1 MQENPEYISSF
12 WLELFTFCSNLRK
25 KKVGKIMKMSKLV
38 GRRIKEA
45 PKDAKTPSHIF
56 LIRGGYIRPVS
67 TGIYSL
73 LPLGHKICAKIENII
88 REEMNKIGGQ
98 EVTMPVVLPSELW
111 EESGRYHSVGE
122 ELLRFKDRN
131 KKDMLLAMTH
141 EEAVVH
147 LTRTEVNSYKQLP
160 IMLYQIQTKYRDEAR
175 PRAGLIRVREFKMK
189 DAYSFH
195 ATQECLDEFYTQT
208 LHAYEKIFRRCGFK
222 DFLCIES
229 NPGMMGGN
237 ISHEFMAVADCGEDT
252 IFMSPDGSYKANKE
266 VAYSALK
273 FSKSPPL
280 ALEKV
285 PTPGKK
291 TIEEVAEFLGQNISE
306 TGKAVFYKTKEDQL
320 IFAMIRGDFE
330 VNESKVRRILQID
343 DISFANDDLIRSCG
357 AEPGYASPLN
367 LNPEKVKIIVDRSIA
382 ESSNLTVGAN
392 EPDFHI
398 KNFNF
403 NRDMPEGAIVADIAC
418 VREGDPCPVTGQP
431 LLMKRGIEIGNIFK
445 LGTKYSSSMKCEFL
459 DANGKKH
466 PMIMGCYGIG
476 IGRTMAAVIEQNYDQ
491 YGPIWPIS
499 ISPFD
504 VHLCVLNLN
513 QNNICSKAEEIY
525 NSLLSAGIDVLY
537 DDRGE
542 KAGFMFNDA
551 DLIGVPFRIVISP
564 KTISENKVEFK
575 RRGDKESHMFDI
587 TGLTEKI
594 LNILKTERE
603 KFL

>member
-1 MQENPEYISSF
+1 M
-12 WLELFTFCSNLRK
+12 R
-25 KKVGKIMKMSKLV
+25 MSKLV

-45 PKDAKTPSHIF
+45 PKDAKTVSHIF

-67 TGIYSL
+67 AGIYSL
-73 LPLGHKICAKIENII
+73 LPLGHKICTKIENIV
-88 REEMNKIGGQ
+88 REEMDKIGGQ
-98 EVTMPVVLPSELW
+98 EVTMPVVLPRELW
-111 EESGRYHSVGE
+111 EESGRYQSVGE

-131 KKDMLLAMTH
+131 EKDMLLAMTH

-147 LTRTEVNSYKQLP
+147 LVRTEVNSYKQLP
-160 IMLYQIQTKYRDEAR
+160 LMLYQIQTKYRDEAR

-195 ATQECLDEFYTQT
+195 STQESLDEYYMQV
-208 LHAYEKIFRRCGFK
+208 LHAYERIFQRCGFK

-237 ISHEFMAVADCGEDT
+237 ISHEFMAVAECGEDT
-252 IFMSPDGSYKANKE
+252 IFVSPDGSYKANKE

-273 FSKSPPL
+273 FSKLSPLP
-280 ALEKV
+280 LEKV

-291 TIEEVAEFLGQNISE
+291 TIEEVAEFLGQSMSE
-306 TGKAVFYKTKEDQL
+306 TGKAVFYKTKEEQL
-320 IFAMIRGDFE
+320 VFAMVRGDFE
-330 VNESKVRRILQID
+330 VNESKLKRVLQVND
-343 DISFANDDLIRSCG
+343 LSFANDDLIKSCG

-367 LNPEKVKIIVDRSIA
+367 LNPEKVKIIVDRSVA

-392 EPDFHI
+392 EPGFHI

-403 NRDMPEGAIVADIAC
+403 DRDMPKGAIVADIVC
-418 VREGDPCPVTGQP
+418 VREGDPCPITGQP
-431 LLMKRGIEIGNIFK
+431 LLVKRGIEIGNIFK

-504 VHLCVLNLN
+504 VHVCALNMN
-513 QNNICSKAEEIY
+513 QDNISSKAEEIY
-525 NSLLSAGIDVLY
+525 NSLVSAGIDVLY

-551 DLIGVPFRIVISP
+551 DLIGIPFRIIVSP
-564 KTISENKVEFK
+564 KTVAENKVEFK
-575 RRGDKESHMFDI
+575 RRGEKESLMLDI
-587 TGLTEKI
+587 TGLAEKV
-594 LNILKTERE
+594 LNIVNTERK